1 MLYLLLFCKKNSK
14 KITIPLFYFMSSVL
28 GRCSG
33 IIPRLNYGWLERKG
47 PRWLDRIKQ
56 RLLYKSSKRLR
67 PLKSNL
73 SLRPFRPSPQVFTVD
88 QVCLVKYFY
97 FSLGS
102 TLSSVERKKY
112 NLKMCLT
119 LNIPWGTTA
128 PQQYQQ
134 IQEALPGRRWK
145 VWSLTLICP
154 LKKVYKVWDRTP
166 SWPVEL
172 ARSSTRSNF
181 FSSFA

>member
-1 MLYLLLFCKKNSK
+1 
-14 KITIPLFYFMSSVL
+14 MSSVL

-88 QVCLVKYFY
+88 QVCLVKYFF
-97 FSLGS
+97 FSWVNS
-102 TLSSVERKKY
+102 FKCRKK
-112 NLKMCLT
+112 KIQPKDM
-119 LNIPWGTTA
+119 LNAEHTVRN
-128 PQQYQQ
+128 Y
-134 IQEALPGRRWK
+134 
-145 VWSLTLICP
+145 
-154 LKKVYKVWDRTP
+154 
-166 SWPVEL
+166 
-172 ARSSTRSNF
+172 SSTIISTDTRSTTGSAVEGMVINARL
-181 FSSFA
+181 SYKKSF

>member
-1 MLYLLLFCKKNSK
+1 
-14 KITIPLFYFMSSVL
+14 MSSVL

-88 QVCLVKYFY
+88 QVCSVKYFY

-102 TLSSVERKKY
+102 TLSSVVSSVKKPK
-112 NLKMCLT
+112 NVLNAEHT
-119 LNIPWGTTA
+119 LRN
-128 PQQYQQ
+128 Y
-134 IQEALPGRRWK
+134 
-145 VWSLTLICP
+145 
-154 LKKVYKVWDRTP
+154 
-166 SWPVEL
+166 
-172 ARSSTRSNF
+172 SSTIISTNTRSTTGSAVEGMFINASHL
-181 FSSFA
+181 SSDKVFKV

>member
-1 MLYLLLFCKKNSK
+1 
-14 KITIPLFYFMSSVL
+14 MSSVL

-88 QVCLVKYFY
+88 QVCSVLFLSWVNSFKRRKKKIQPNNVLNAEHTLRNY
-97 FSLGS
+97 SSTTISTDTRSTTGS
-102 TLSSVERKKY
+102 AVEGMVINAHLSSEK
-112 NLKMCLT
+112 
-119 LNIPWGTTA
+119 
-128 PQQYQQ
+128 
-134 IQEALPGRRWK
+134 
-145 VWSLTLICP
+145 S
-154 LKKVYKVWDRTP
+154 
-166 SWPVEL
+166 
-172 ARSSTRSNF
+172 
-181 FSSFA
+181 